1 MKKTSTF
8 GNAELAKKIISQ
20 FGTSQ
25 KSVKA
30 KMRYNKEVQAFILR
44 VEEAHKKAAKSEL
57 IFD

>member
-8 GNAELAKKIISQ
+8 GNAELAKKIVSQ

-25 KSVKA
+25 KTVKA
-30 KMRYNKEVQAFILR
+30 EMRYTKEVQTFILK
-44 VEEAHKKAAKSEL
+44 VEEAHKKAAKSKL